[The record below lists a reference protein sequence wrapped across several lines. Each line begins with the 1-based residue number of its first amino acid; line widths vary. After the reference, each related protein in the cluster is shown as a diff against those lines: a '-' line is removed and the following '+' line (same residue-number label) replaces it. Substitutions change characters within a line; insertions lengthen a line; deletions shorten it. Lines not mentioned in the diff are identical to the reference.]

1 MSPSLLSLSRPGLS
15 SFGPKA
21 TRSGFGTGRDSAIN
35 TRSTDR
41 SVTVRS
47 AGEIVT
53 SANLSTSRMTGRP
66 TLGFGA
72 GRRGGR
78 SAKRAGMWGV
88 IVVAATTRRVEG
100 DSFSG
105 DRLGSRRHD
114 AWSWR
119 QVQTAGNVI
128 TAPLLGAWGAMPDMH
143 PRPLVS
149 PQDGDCG
156 RHEEDAPTDMNSE
169 RGTGLR
175 VRRRRASPTPSFDG
189 LEPRQRDEAAET
201 FRRRRLAARRTRP
214 AVAYWPRWAAGGTR
228 PDVLAGMYL

>member
-1 MSPSLLSLSRPGLS
+1 
-15 SFGPKA
+15 
-21 TRSGFGTGRDSAIN
+21 
-35 TRSTDR
+35 
-41 SVTVRS
+41 
-47 AGEIVT
+47 
-53 SANLSTSRMTGRP
+53 
-66 TLGFGA
+66 
-72 GRRGGR
+72 
-78 SAKRAGMWGV
+78 MWGV
-88 IVVAATTRRVEG
+88 IVVAATTRRVDG

-128 TAPLLGAWGAMPDMH
+128 TAPLLGAWAQCLTCTPAH
-143 PRPLVS
+143 S
-149 PQDGDCG
+149 Y
-156 RHEEDAPTDMNSE
+156 HHKTAIAAATNESAPTDMNSE

-201 FRRRRLAARRTRP
+201 FRRRRLAVGRTRP

>member
-47 AGEIVT
+47 AGEIVM

-72 GRRGGR
+72 DRRDGR
-78 SAKRAGMWGV
+78 SAKRTGRWGV
-88 IVVAATTRRVEG
+88 IVIAATTRRVDG

-119 QVQTAGNVI
+119 QVQMAGNVI
-128 TAPLLGAWGAMPDMH
+128 TAPLLGA
-143 PRPLVS
+143 
-149 PQDGDCG
+149 
-156 RHEEDAPTDMNSE
+156 PTDVNSE

-189 LEPRQRDEAAET
+189 LEPRQRDEAAEM
-201 FRRRRLAARRTRP
+201 FSRRRLAARRTRP

>member
-1 MSPSLLSLSRPGLS
+1 MRC
-15 SFGPKA
+15 
-21 TRSGFGTGRDSAIN
+21 RSGTRAGGHNVVAQPPAAIGGLVNESSSAALRFDEPQIVEFVAFWLVEFRPESHEIGIWDGTRLAIN

-78 SAKRAGMWGV
+78 SAKRTGMWGV
-88 IVVAATTRRVEG
+88 IVVAATTRRVDG

-119 QVQTAGNVI
+119 QVHTAGNVI
-128 TAPLLGAWGAMPDMH
+128 TAPLLGPY
-143 PRPLVS
+143 RYE
-149 PQDGDCG
+149 Q
-156 RHEEDAPTDMNSE
+156 
-169 RGTGLR
+169 
-175 VRRRRASPTPSFDG
+175 
-189 LEPRQRDEAAET
+189 
-201 FRRRRLAARRTRP
+201 
-214 AVAYWPRWAAGGTR
+214 
-228 PDVLAGMYL
+228 